1 MTIRYTNF
9 ADGDVLTAEQLL
21 EVQDN
26 GVVQVTGF
34 AELTSLEA
42 GVNTAYVTGDS
53 AFYVKKSDGSW
64 GSVGGLATV
73 SATAPATPVTG
84 ELWYDTDEVMP
95 NMAKVT
101 KAGSTTITASSFA
114 VFPAFTAYSLTL
126 PAACWVEISYGFTDG
141 TGAGSADGVTVKVD
155 VSGPTT
161 YTTAA
166 SDYATSIGQTFGSAM
181 NSYATVLNT
190 GVNVI
195 TMSAKKNSTGA
206 TTCSNAW
213 ILIKPIRWS

>member
-21 EVQDN
+21 GVQDN
-26 GVVQVTGF
+26 GVVQVDGF
-34 AELTSLEA
+34 AELTTLEA
-42 GVNTAYVTGDS
+42 GVNTAYVVGDS

-84 ELWYDTDEVMP
+84 ELWYDTDEIMP
-95 NMAKVT
+95 NMAKT
-101 KAGSTTITASSFA
+101 AKAGSTTITATSFA
-114 VFPAFTAYSLTL
+114 VVPSFTAYSLTL

-141 TGAGSADGVTVKVD
+141 TGAGALDGVTTKVD
-155 VSGPTT
+155 VSNATT
-161 YTTAA
+161 YTSAA
-166 SDYATSIGQTFGSAM
+166 SDYATAIGTTFGSAT
-181 NSYATVLNT
+181 NTYATVLNS

-195 TMSAKKNSTGA
+195 TMYAKKNSTGA
-206 TTCSNAW
+206 TTVSNPW